1 MDAFNAIVHTIL
13 CWWVAAFS
21 WAPPVV
27 GLAAISISAG
37 AGMLWIAG
45 RTSSPEKIRAAR
57 RKISAHI
64 LELRVFRDEPWMMWR
79 AQRSLF
85 AANLRYIG
93 LMLRPALWMALPL
106 AILLAH
112 LDSFYGRAPL
122 PAGKDAIVTVALRTP
137 IDLQGSVPLLTA
149 PRGVLVETPA
159 VRVVVQRQVSWRI
172 RLMQPVSGQLRLT
185 VNGETVEKR
194 IAGRRVSSLF
204 DAIRHPEEPRIRSAS
219 IDWVEVQTPGARV
232 TLFGI
237 RAHWLVWFT
246 ILSMASVLA
255 LKKRF
260 GVAL

>member
-13 CWWVAAFS
+13 SWWIAGFS
-21 WAPPVV
+21 WGPPAA
-27 GLAAISISAG
+27 GLAVISILAG

-45 RTSSPEKIRAAR
+45 RTSSQEKIRAVKR
-57 RKISAHI
+57 RISAHI

-79 AQRSLF
+79 AQRSLL

-93 LMLRPALWMALPL
+93 LMLRPMLWMAPPL

-122 PAGKDAIVTVALRTP
+122 APGKETIVTVALRTP
-137 IDLQGSVPLLTA
+137 IDLQGPPPALTA

-159 VRVVVQRQVSWRI
+159 VRIVVQRQISWRI
-172 RLMQPVSGQLRLT
+172 RPIQPVSGKLRLT

-204 DAIRHPEEPRIRSAS
+204 DAIRYPEEPRIRSAS
-219 IDWVEVQTPGARV
+219 IDWVEVQTPVASMAM
-232 TLFGI
+232 FGI

-246 ILSMASVLA
+246 LISMASALA

-260 GVAL
+260 GVVL